1 MSTIVVQKVNLLEGI
16 KMPVY
21 TNATRPTSGNTDGD
35 LIFNTTEGKCQLF
48 FNSQWNNLDFE
59 V

>member
-1 MSTIVVQKVNLLEGI
+1 MSTIVVQKVNLYEGI

-21 TNATRPTSGNTDGD
+21 TNATRPTSGNSTGD
-35 LIFNTTEGKCQLF
+35 LIFNSTEGKCQLF